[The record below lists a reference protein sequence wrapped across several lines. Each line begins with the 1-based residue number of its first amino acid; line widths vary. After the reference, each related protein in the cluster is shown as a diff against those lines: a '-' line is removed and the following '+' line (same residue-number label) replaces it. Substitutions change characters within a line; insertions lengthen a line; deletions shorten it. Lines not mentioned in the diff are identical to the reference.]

1 MATNQDSNRR
11 SLYSIIKNEFISVKT
26 NKTLTYDEWFNLFF
40 KNANTL
46 SDEGSTSDKNGT
58 KYNNLFLIINF
69 KKIKSGGDL
78 TIIDYYFK
86 TTAKNS
92 ADWRKKLT
100 SKQEFYKS
108 FACDLSWAQEL
119 NFCKGNTQPTPTIDQ
134 DIIDSI
140 QGNYKSNNSTDG
152 VFIIQSDSNDS
163 SILKIRSYYFDY
175 INGTMT
181 PTQSNPLVFSVSIKD
196 PTEASDYL
204 KKFIPNFDITKAT
217 TKITF
222 SDDKKSFTY
231 DLLGKNGVATKID
244 EIPLSKKTDNTTDSS
259 ISDNNKEKQ
268 QKIYQNILQY
278 GPDKNFESDIKN
290 PIPCDDFPFKIG
302 CQNKLIGDMNQV
314 LFDDRLNDVFDKSHL
329 YKNLDNHGSF
339 DGPGEKDGEIS
350 KNIYN
355 QIMSLKENL
364 RRKTIIKE
372 SVKKVLKDYI
382 IKK

>member
-1 MATNQDSNRR
+1 MAENLDKYRDQLYSNIKTENTNYSRKDFDLNFKTQKFFESFVNTILTNKKNKPNSHWGRIVANSKGTFYRTYACDMPWATNSN
-11 SLYSIIKNEFISVKT
+11 YC
-26 NKTLTYDEWFNLFF
+26 
-40 KNANTL
+40 A
-46 SDEGSTSDKNGT
+46 GSTPT
-58 KYNNLFLIINF
+58 
-69 KKIKSGGDL
+69 
-78 TIIDYYFK
+78 
-86 TTAKNS
+86 
-92 ADWRKKLT
+92 
-100 SKQEFYKS
+100 
-108 FACDLSWAQEL
+108 
-119 NFCKGNTQPTPTIDQ
+119 PTPTIDQ

-339 DGPGEKDGEIS
+339 DNPNEKDGEIS